1 LVKKRVHEVARELDL
16 ESKEL
21 MRQLTR
27 MGVETKSHM
36 STLDDADIVKLTN
49 HYKAQNVKP
58 ATTSRPANNDRPAPQ
73 KPRDGAD
80 VGRQGAPRTGRE
92 NQRGGQNRYDRG
104 PGLVDRVPSRPP
116 DRRFTE
122 KPRYNAGKGVP
133 PRKNPADIQARP
145 DTQPQPQPQSHE
157 QPKPASRENQSVPQE
172 RQPAMVRPETNA
184 GERRDNRDNRPR
196 PAEHTQN
203 TRTGAADSRQQRP
216 QFEQGHK
223 DGRPMGAPGSRGT
236 GTSNQQGGASAPRG
250 GAPAPRGGA
259 PAPRGGAPAPRGGA
273 PGPRGGAPGPRS
285 GAPGPRSGAPGPRSG
300 APGPRSGAPGPRGG
314 APGPRSGAPGPR
326 GGDAAKIK
334 LAEKAK
340 PDKVKALEKT
350 KAQERV
356 KQVEK
361 QAYKGKADKKGRFDK
376 RDLANEKSQAFKR
389 GGHKRRPQ
397 QETRQVPVREK
408 KPITIGETIT
418 VKNLAERMSISA
430 SEIIKKLMALGVMA
444 SINQEIDSDTATI
457 LANELGFKVHVKMD
471 MEKEAQVVQETEDA
485 PADLRARPCVV
496 TIMGHVDHG
505 KTSLLDSIRESNVT
519 ASEAGGITQHIGAY
533 QVEHKGKKITFVDTP
548 GHEAFTA
555 MRARGAKVT
564 DIAILVVAADDGVM
578 PQTVEAIN
586 HVRAAGVPIIIA
598 VNKIDKPDAEPQKV
612 KRELTEYNLVAEE
625 WGGETIFVEV
635 SAKEKTNINELL
647 EMILLV
653 SEINEFKANPDRAA
667 RGTVIEAELDK
678 GRGPVATILVQNGT
692 LKVGDF
698 IIAGVAYGKVRA
710 MVDHAGRRV
719 KKAGPST
726 PVEVLGFSEVPPAGE
741 LFFAVEGEKLG
752 KQVVDE
758 RLAKKREVEMKTA
771 APKVSLDDLFNQIKE
786 GQVKE
791 LNIIIKADVQGSV
804 EAVRQA
810 LEKINTEEVRVNV
823 IHGGVGAV
831 TESDIMLASA
841 SNAIVIGFNVRPD
854 VNARKA
860 VEAEKIDIRLYRVIY
875 DAIED
880 IKAAMSGL
888 LEPEYKEVILGR
900 VEVRKTFKV
909 SKVGTIAGCYVTEGK
924 ITRDAGV
931 RVIRDGIVVH
941 EGTLESLKR
950 FKDDVRE
957 VVHGYECGI
966 TVDRFN
972 DIRENDQLEAF
983 TTEAV
988 KRELA

>member
-1 LVKKRVHEVARELDL
+1 MVKKRVHEVARELDL

-36 STLDDADIVKLTN
+36 STLDDADIVRLTN
-49 HYKAQNVKP
+49 HYKTQNVRP

-122 KPRYNAGKGVP
+122 KPMRYNTGAGKGVP
-133 PRKNPADIQARP
+133 PKKNPVDIQAKP
-145 DTQPQPQPQSHE
+145 DAQPQPQSRE
-157 QPKPASRENQSVPQE
+157 QPKQAPRENQSAPQE
-172 RQPAMVRPETNA
+172 RQPAVVRPEANT
-184 GERRDNRDNRPR
+184 GERRENRDNRPR
-196 PAEHTQN
+196 PVGHAQN
-203 TRTGAADSRQQRP
+203 TRTGAADNRQQRP
-216 QFEQGHK
+216 QFEQGRR

-236 GTSNQQGGASAPRG
+236 GTSNQPG
-250 GAPAPRGGA
+250 GAPG
-259 PAPRGGAPAPRGGA
+259 PRGGA
-273 PGPRGGAPGPRS
+273 PGPRGGAPGPRGS
-285 GAPGPRSGAPGPRSG
+285 APA
-300 APGPRSGAPGPRGG
+300 PRSGAPGPRGSAPGSRGG
-314 APGPRSGAPGPR
+314 APGPRGGAPGPR

-418 VKNLAERMSISA
+418 VKNLAEKMSISA

-966 TVDRFN
+966 TIDRFN

>member
-1 LVKKRVHEVARELDL
+1 MVKKRVHEVAKELDL
-16 ESKEL
+16 ETKEL
-21 MRQLTR
+21 MRQLAR
-27 MGVETKSHM
+27 LGVEAKSHM
-36 STLDDADIVKLTN
+36 STLDDADIVRLTN
-49 HYKAQNVKP
+49 HYRAQKSQPAPAVKP
-58 ATTSRPANNDRPAPQ
+58 VDSDRPAPAP
-73 KPRDGAD
+73 KPRDGANSD
-80 VGRQGAPRTGRE
+80 RQGAPRPGRE
-92 NQRGGQNRYDRG
+92 NQRGGQKRYDRG

-122 KPRYNAGKGVP
+122 KPMRFNTGKGAAP
-133 PRKNPADIQARP
+133 QKSNAESQAVSAAREQQ
-145 DTQPQPQPQSHE
+145 TQE
-157 QPKPASRENQSVPQE
+157 QPRQAPREIQPPPQE
-172 RQPAMVRPETNA
+172 RQPVPQKTEKSA
-184 GERRDNRDNRPR
+184 GERVEHRDNRPR
-196 PAEHTQN
+196 PVEQAQN
-203 TRTGAADSRQQRP
+203 ARAGAAGDRQQRP
-216 QFEQGHK
+216 HFDQARR
-223 DGRPMGAPGSRGT
+223 DGRPGE
-236 GTSNQQGGASAPRG
+236 ASGPRG
-250 GAPAPRGGA
+250 GAPGPRGT
-259 PAPRGGAPAPRGGA
+259 A
-273 PGPRGGAPGPRS
+273 PGPRGGAPGPR
-285 GAPGPRSGAPGPRSG
+285 GV
-300 APGPRSGAPGPRGG
+300 APGPRGG
-314 APGPRSGAPGPR
+314 APGPRGAAPGPRGGAPGPRGAAPGPR

-334 LAEKAK
+334 MAEKAK

-361 QAYKGKADKKGRFDK
+361 QAYKGKAEKKGRFDK
-376 RDLANEKSQAFKR
+376 RDLADEKSQMYRR
-389 GGHKRRPQ
+389 GGPRRKPQ
-397 QETRQVPVREK
+397 QDTRPVTAKEK

-430 SEIIKKLMALGVMA
+430 SEIIKKLMVLGVMA

-457 LANELGFKVHVKMD
+457 MANELGFNVNVKMD
-471 MEKEAQVVQETEDA
+471 MEKEAQVVQETEDD
-485 PADLRARPCVV
+485 PADLRTRPCVV

-505 KTSLLDSIRESNVT
+505 KTSLLDSIRETNVT

-586 HVRAAGVPIIIA
+586 HARAAEVPIIIA
-598 VNKIDKPDAEPQKV
+598 VNKIDKPNAEPEKV

-625 WGGETIFVEV
+625 WGGDTIFVEV

-653 SEINEFKANPDRAA
+653 SEINEFKANPNRAA

-698 IIAGVAYGKVRA
+698 IIAGTAYGKVRA
-710 MVDHAGRRV
+710 MMDHTGRRV
-719 KKAGPST
+719 KKAGPSM

-741 LFFAVEGEKLG
+741 LFFAVEEEKLG
-752 KQVVDE
+752 KQVIDE
-758 RLAKKREVEMKTA
+758 RLAKKREVEMKA
-771 APKVSLDDLFNQIKE
+771 ATPRVSLDDLFNQIKE

-810 LEKINTEEVRVNV
+810 LEKINTDEVRVNV

-841 SNAIVIGFNVRPD
+841 SNAIIIGFNVRPD

-860 VEAEKIDIRLYRVIY
+860 VETEQIDIRLYRVIY

-888 LEPEYKEVILGR
+888 LDPEYKEVILGR
-900 VEVRKTFKV
+900 VEVRKIFKV

-941 EGTLESLKR
+941 EGSLESLKR

-957 VVHGYECGI
+957 VMHGYECGI
-966 TVDRFN
+966 TIDRFN

-983 TTEAV
+983 TTEAI

>member
-1 LVKKRVHEVARELDL
+1 MVKKRVHEVAKELDL
-16 ESKEL
+16 ETKEL
-21 MRQLTR
+21 MRQLAR
-27 MGVETKSHM
+27 MGVEAKSHM
-36 STLDDADIVKLTN
+36 STLDDADIVRLTN
-49 HYKAQNVKP
+49 HYKAQKSQPAPAVKP
-58 ATTSRPANNDRPAPQ
+58 VDSGRPATP
-73 KPRDGAD
+73 KPRDGD
-80 VGRQGAPRTGRE
+80 RQGAPRPGRE
-92 NQRGGQNRYDRG
+92 NQRSGQKRYDRG

-122 KPRYNAGKGVP
+122 KPMRFNTGKGAP
-133 PRKNPADIQARP
+133 PRISNADSQAVPAQRQ
-145 DTQPQPQPQSHE
+145 QPSHE
-157 QPKPASRENQSVPQE
+157 QLQQAPRENQPAPQE
-172 RQPAMVRPETNA
+172 RHPVAARTEKSA
-184 GERRDNRDNRPR
+184 GERIEHRDNRPR
-196 PAEHTQN
+196 PAERTQN
-203 TRTGAADSRQQRP
+203 ARPGAAGDRQQRP
-216 QFEQGHK
+216 QFEQVRR
-223 DGRPMGAPGSRGT
+223 DGRPGE
-236 GTSNQQGGASAPRG
+236 TSGPRG
-250 GAPAPRGGA
+250 GAPGPRGGVPGPRGGA
-259 PAPRGGAPAPRGGA
+259 PGPRGAA
-273 PGPRGGAPGPRS
+273 PGPRGGAPGPRGAAPS
-285 GAPGPRSGAPGPRSG
+285 PRGGAPGPRGA
-300 APGPRSGAPGPRGG
+300 APGPRGG
-314 APGPRSGAPGPR
+314 APGPRGGMPGPRGGAPGPRGAAPGPR

-334 LAEKAK
+334 MAEKAK

-361 QAYKGKADKKGRFDK
+361 QAYKGKAEKKGRFDK
-376 RDLANEKSQAFKR
+376 RDLADEKSQMYRR
-389 GGHKRRPQ
+389 GGPKRKPQ
-397 QETRQVPVREK
+397 QDTRPVTVKEK

-457 LANELGFKVHVKMD
+457 MANELGFNVNVKMD
-471 MEKEAQVVQETEDA
+471 MEKEAQVVQETEDD
-485 PADLRARPCVV
+485 PADLQTRPCVV

-505 KTSLLDSIRESNVT
+505 KTSLLDSIRETNVT

-586 HVRAAGVPIIIA
+586 HARAAEVPIIVA
-598 VNKIDKPDAEPQKV
+598 VNKIDKPNAEPEKV

-625 WGGETIFVEV
+625 WGGDTIFVEV
-635 SAKEKTNINELL
+635 SAKEKTNINDLL

-653 SEINEFKANPDRAA
+653 SEINEFKANPNRAA

-698 IIAGVAYGKVRA
+698 IIAGIAYGKVRA
-710 MVDHAGRRV
+710 MMDHTGRRV

-741 LFFAVEGEKLG
+741 LFFAVEEEKLG
-752 KQVVDE
+752 KQVIDE
-758 RLAKKREVEMKTA
+758 RLAKKREVEMKAA
-771 APKVSLDDLFNQIKE
+771 APRVSLDDLFNQIKE

-810 LEKINTEEVRVNV
+810 LEKINTDEVRVNV

-841 SNAIVIGFNVRPD
+841 SNAIIIGFNVRPD

-860 VEAEKIDIRLYRVIY
+860 VETEKIDIRLYRVIY

-888 LEPEYKEVILGR
+888 LDPEYKEVILGR
-900 VEVRKTFKV
+900 VEVRKIFKV

-931 RVIRDGIVVH
+931 RVIRDGIVIH

-957 VVHGYECGI
+957 VTHGYECGI
-966 TVDRFN
+966 TIDRFN

>member
-1 LVKKRVHEVARELDL
+1 MVKKRVHEVAKELDL

-36 STLDDADIVKLTN
+36 STLDDADIVRLTN

-58 ATTSRPANNDRPAPQ
+58 ATANRPVNNNRPAPP

-80 VGRQGAPRTGRE
+80 AGRQGATRTSRE
-92 NQRGGQNRYDRG
+92 NQRDAQNRNDRG

-122 KPRYNAGKGVP
+122 KPMRYNAGKGVP
-133 PRKNPADIQARP
+133 PRKNSADIQVKP
-145 DTQPQPQPQSHE
+145 VSQKQPQSPSNE
-157 QPKPASRENQSVPQE
+157 QPKQVPQENQPMPQE
-172 RQPAMVRPETNA
+172 RQPAAVRPETKS

-203 TRTGAADSRQQRP
+203 NRTGATDSRPQRP
-216 QFEQGHK
+216 QYEHGRK
-223 DGRPMGAPGSRGT
+223 DGRPPMGAPAPRGT
-236 GTSNQQGGASAPRG
+236 GTSNYQGGAPGPRSGAPVPPRG
-250 GAPAPRGGA
+250 GAPS
-259 PAPRGGAPAPRGGA
+259 PRGGA
-273 PGPRGGAPGPRS
+273 PGPRGGS
-285 GAPGPRSGAPGPRSG
+285 
-300 APGPRSGAPGPRGG
+300 APGPRGG
-314 APGPRSGAPGPR
+314 APTPRSGAPGPR

-361 QAYKGKADKKGRFDK
+361 QAYKGKVDKKGRFDK
-376 RDLANEKSQAFKR
+376 RDLSNEKSQAFKR
-389 GGHKRRPQ
+389 GGQKRRPQ

-408 KPITIGETIT
+408 KPITIGENIT

-430 SEIIKKLMALGVMA
+430 SEIIKRLMALGVMA

-471 MEKEAQVVQETEDA
+471 MEKEAQVVQETEDD

-564 DIAILVVAADDGVM
+564 DIAILVVAADDGVKA
-578 PQTVEAIN
+578 QTVEAIN
-586 HVRAAGVPIIIA
+586 HARAAEVPIIIA
-598 VNKIDKPDAEPQKV
+598 VNKIDKPGAEPQKV

-653 SEINEFKANPDRAA
+653 SEINEFKANPNRAA

-791 LNIIIKADVQGSV
+791 LNI
-804 EAVRQA
+804 
-810 LEKINTEEVRVNV
+810 
-823 IHGGVGAV
+823 
-831 TESDIMLASA
+831 
-841 SNAIVIGFNVRPD
+841 
-854 VNARKA
+854 
-860 VEAEKIDIRLYRVIY
+860 
-875 DAIED
+875 
-880 IKAAMSGL
+880 
-888 LEPEYKEVILGR
+888 
-900 VEVRKTFKV
+900 
-909 SKVGTIAGCYVTEGK
+909 
-924 ITRDAGV
+924 
-931 RVIRDGIVVH
+931 
-941 EGTLESLKR
+941 
-950 FKDDVRE
+950 
-957 VVHGYECGI
+957 
-966 TVDRFN
+966 
-972 DIRENDQLEAF
+972 
-983 TTEAV
+983 
-988 KRELA
+988 

>member
-1 LVKKRVHEVARELDL
+1 MVKKRVHEVARELDV

-21 MRQLTR
+21 MRQLAR

-36 STLDDADIVKLTN
+36 STLDDADIERVRR
-49 HYKAQNVKP
+49 HYGATKDNAQKGK
-58 ATTSRPANNDRPAPQ
+58 SPANSDAAAGNKPMQQ
-73 KPRDGAD
+73 KPREEDA
-80 VGRQGAPRTGRE
+80 GRQNARGGRE
-92 NQRGGQNRYDRG
+92 QRGGGYNRYDRG

-122 KPRYNAGKGVP
+122 KPMRFFGGGKGTQ
-133 PRKNPADIQARP
+133 PRKKPDEAQAKTAP
-145 DTQPQPQPQSHE
+145 QQQQQPQPPVE
-157 QPKPASRENQSVPQE
+157 QPKPGRVERPEPQPE
-172 RQPAMVRPETNA
+172 KQQAAQRPAEQPRVEQPARGNRPAQTAGREQAARPGAPNA
-184 GERRDNRDNRPR
+184 RPPRPQKPFEQGRRDN
-196 PAEHTQN
+196 
-203 TRTGAADSRQQRP
+203 
-216 QFEQGHK
+216 
-223 DGRPMGAPGSRGT
+223 
-236 GTSNQQGGASAPRG
+236 RG

-259 PAPRGGAPAPRGGA
+259 PAPRGGAQAPRGGA
-273 PGPRGGAPGPRS
+273 PGPRGGAPGPR
-285 GAPGPRSGAPGPRSG
+285 G
-300 APGPRSGAPGPRGG
+300 
-314 APGPRSGAPGPR
+314 GAPGPR
-326 GGDAAKIK
+326 GGDAK
-334 LAEKAK
+334 LRSVEKAK

-361 QAYKGKADKKGRFDK
+361 HAYKGKADKKGRFEKDPLRGKGDDSKAAPFRRGDRGAKK
-376 RDLANEKSQAFKR
+376 RSAAEQ
-389 GGHKRRPQ
+389 RP
-397 QETRQVPVREK
+397 TVPPKER

-418 VKNLAERMSISA
+418 VKNLAEKMAISA
-430 SEIIKKLMALGVMA
+430 SEVIKKLMGLGVMA
-444 SINQEIDSDTATI
+444 SINQEIDADTATI
-457 LANELGFKVHVKMD
+457 LANELGFNVQVKKD
-471 MEKEAQVVQETEDA
+471 MEKEAQVIQEAEDD
-485 PADLRARPCVV
+485 PKDLQPRPCVV

-505 KTSLLDSIRESNVT
+505 KTSLLDAIRHTNVT

-533 QVEHKGKKITFVDTP
+533 QVEHRGKKITFVDTP

-586 HVRAAGVPIIIA
+586 HARAAEVPIIVA
-598 VNKIDKPDAEPQKV
+598 VNKIDKPDADPQKV

-635 SAKEKTNINELL
+635 SATEKTNINELL

-653 SEINEFKANPDRAA
+653 SEIHEFKANPNRAA

-692 LKVGDF
+692 LRVGDF

-710 MVDHAGRRV
+710 MMDHTGRRV

-741 LFFAVEGEKLG
+741 LFFAVEDEKLG
-752 KQVVDE
+752 KQVIDE
-758 RLAKKREVEMKTA
+758 RQAKKREVEMKAA

-810 LEKINTEEVRVNV
+810 LEQINTEEVRVNV
-823 IHGGVGAV
+823 IHGGVGAI

-860 VEAEKIDIRLYRVIY
+860 VETEKVDTRLYRVIY

-888 LEPEYKEVILGR
+888 LEPEYKEVVMGR
-900 VEVRKTFKV
+900 AEVRKTFKV

-924 ITRDAGV
+924 INRDAGV

-941 EGTLESLKR
+941 EGSLDSLKR

-957 VVHGYECGI
+957 VVQGYECGLTI
-966 TVDRFN
+966 DKFN
-972 DIRENDQLEAF
+972 DIREGDQIEAF
-983 TTEAV
+983 SVEAV